1 MENVITLDF
10 PTRKLRDLLFE
21 QHYTFSLKEI
31 GFSDEVSYEDK
42 ILVERA
48 LEDFRSG
55 RVSSRKKIMRFLD
68 E

>member
-10 PTRKLRDLLFE
+10 PTRKLGDLLFE
-21 QHYTFSLKEI
+21 HQYTFSLKEM

-55 RVSSRKKIMRFLD
+55 RVSSRRKIMKFLD

>member
-10 PTRKLRDLLFE
+10 PTRKLRDLLFKH
-21 QHYTFSLKEI
+21 QYTFSLKEM